1 MGCELK
7 SSRGRA
13 MEEEEESERYGPRTI
28 HLSLL
33 LSIFD
38 RPTHLHFAGPYKKKR
53 ILYPSGENERWGG
66 GGGGGTPPYP
76 NAPDFLSGRRRRKFR
91 SVMQQTFLPSSAPLG
106 CARKNENSRPF
117 IFPQK
122 FFFLRNFPSTLAG
135 EKNTFRIVSPT
146 FFPFNF
152 HRKLTC

>member
-13 MEEEEESERYGPRTI
+13 MEEEEEESERYGPRTI

-53 ILYPSGENERWGG
+53 ILYPSGENERW

-122 FFFLRNFPSTLAG
+122 FFFCETSLPRLRAKKTPS
-135 EKNTFRIVSPT
+135 EYFRPLSSPSI
-146 FFPFNF
+146 FSAS
-152 HRKLTC
+152 

>member
-13 MEEEEESERYGPRTI
+13 MEEEEEESERYGPRTI
-28 HLSLL
+28 HLSPL

-53 ILYPSGENERWGG
+53 ILYPSGENERW

-117 IFPQK
+117 IFPK
-122 FFFLRNFPSTLAG
+122 KFFLRNFPSTLAG
-135 EKNTFRIVSPT
+135 EKNTFRIFSPT

-152 HRKLTC
+152 QRKLTC